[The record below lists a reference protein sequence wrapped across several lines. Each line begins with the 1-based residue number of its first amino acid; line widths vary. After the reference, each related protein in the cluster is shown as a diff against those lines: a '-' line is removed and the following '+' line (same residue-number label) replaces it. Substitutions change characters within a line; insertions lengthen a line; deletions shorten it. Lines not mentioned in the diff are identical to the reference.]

1 MKPKGRIN
9 RKLLAFVL
17 IVGVLMLIVTIVM
30 LYLTMQQEEN
40 NRTITIDPDTMELVQ
55 LEAPEEGDPIAI
67 VDTSLGEFRF
77 VLYPEYSPA
86 AVKNFTELAE
96 SGYYDGTYV
105 FNSESGV
112 YSYAG
117 SKGRSGEITD
127 DHDESHE
134 RVERELHQNLWPFK
148 GAICSVPTYSERSFK
163 EKLLGGGTYYNGT
176 RFAILNTIELDDAA
190 KQELLESSESKE
202 LGQAFIDRGGI
213 PNLSQQMTIIGQT
226 YEGFD
231 VVEKLASLES
241 ENNGYY
247 KIPKEDVMINSVVI
261 SEYGADNDE

>member
-9 RKLLAFVL
+9 RKLLALVL
-17 IVGVLMLIVTIVM
+17 IVGILMLALTFLM
-30 LYLTMQQEEN
+30 LYLTTQQEEN
-40 NRTITIDPDTMELVQ
+40 NRAITIDPDTMELVQ
-55 LEAPEEGDPIAI
+55 LETPNEGDPIAI

-86 AVKNFTELAE
+86 AVKNFIDRAE

-117 SKGRSGEITD
+117 SKIKSGEITD
-127 DHDESHE
+127 DHDESYE
-134 RVERELHQNLWPFK
+134 KVERELHQNLWPFK
-148 GAICSVPTYSERSFK
+148 GAICSIPTYSERSFK

-176 RFAILNTIELDDAA
+176 RFAILNNIELDDDT
-190 KQELLESSESKE
+190 KQELLDNSASEE
-202 LGQAFIDRGGI
+202 LGQAFIKQGGI

-226 YEGFD
+226 YEGLD
-231 VVEKLASLES
+231 VVEQLSSLES

-247 KIPKEDVMINSVVI
+247 KIPKDEVMINSVVI
-261 SEYGADNDE
+261 SEYGVDDDE